1 MIVKGNL
8 SFPDK
13 SSIAHEILSYLAEHP
28 QAQDTLD
35 GIVQWWLL
43 DRKIKNQMT
52 NVKEVLAELVAKG
65 LVLEYKRRD
74 LQSHYRI
81 NQHKSEDIH
90 SLLKRALE

>member
-1 MIVKGNL
+1 MIVKDNL
-8 SFPDK
+8 SIPNK
-13 SSIAHEILSYLAEHP
+13 SSIAHEILSYLADHP
-28 QAQDTLD
+28 QAQDTSD

-43 DRKIKNQMT
+43 DRKIKNQMI

-81 NQHKSEDIH
+81 NQHKYEEIQ
-90 SLLKRALE
+90 SLLKRAPE